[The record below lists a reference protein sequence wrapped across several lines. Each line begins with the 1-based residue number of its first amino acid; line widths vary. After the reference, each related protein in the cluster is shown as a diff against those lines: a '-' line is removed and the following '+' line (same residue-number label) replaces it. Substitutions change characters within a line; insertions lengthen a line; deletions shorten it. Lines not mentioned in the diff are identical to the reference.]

1 MSGDLFKLLLDAF
14 IVKHRYGMALYNLL
28 ISAMLE
34 AKPWQRSGLFP
45 KTFLSPLWV
54 KSGSHYA
61 MVANMKDAWRL
72 ILTPTGCFHCEAPL
86 WHGSLK
92 PAHISNSGG

>member
-1 MSGDLFKLLLDAF
+1 
-14 IVKHRYGMALYNLL
+14 MALYNLL

-54 KSGSHYA
+54 KSGSRYA
-61 MVANMKDAWRL
+61 TVANMKDEWRL
-72 ILTPTGCFHCEAPL
+72 I
-86 WHGSLK
+86 
-92 PAHISNSGG
+92 